1 MIWAILAIT
10 AIIAL
15 FCFGRALYRAGA
27 ENAALE
33 QKKAEEKGREYVQSV
48 VDANADLS
56 DSELD
61 EWLRGRQ
68 NKQG

>member
-1 MIWAILAIT
+1 MIWAILAIL

-15 FCFGRALYRAGA
+15 FCFGRAMYQAGA

-33 QKKAEEKGREYVQSV
+33 QKKAEEKGREYVQSI
-48 VDANADLS
+48 VDANAGLS

-61 EWLRGRQ
+61 EWLRRRQ

>member
-1 MIWAILAIT
+1 MIWAILAIL

-15 FCFGRALYRAGA
+15 FMYRAGA

-33 QKKAEEKGREYVQSV
+33 QKKAEEKGREYVQSI